1 MEQQKSDSEPN
12 GFVVSSESK
21 HSLLDDTEHKGYLGI
36 IEDYKRQ
43 RDALKRRVE
52 HLEFR
57 LAQRTQKT
65 QNLYQERKAR
75 FSDMQDR
82 VYQIFLESPDVAWSY
97 EDLQQEWESRY
108 SKISSV
114 NVPRRVKELTEKG
127 LLWSVMD
134 PESRKVLH
142 YLELEEMEENERE
155 SS

>member
-1 MEQQKSDSEPN
+1 MAAQEMI
-12 GFVVSSESK
+12 GESK
-21 HSLLDDTEHKGYLGI
+21 PVSYQELVDLWRTNAGLHKR
-36 IEDYKRQ
+36 IEK
-43 RDALKRRVE
+43 
-52 HLEFR
+52 LEKR
-57 LAQRTQKT
+57 LAQRIQKT

-114 NVPRRVKELTEKG
+114 NVPRRVKELTEQG

-134 PESRKVLH
+134 PESRKVFH
-142 YLELEEMEENERE
+142 YLKLEEMEENERE

>member
-1 MEQQKSDSEPN
+1 MAQQQMA
-12 GFVVSSESK
+12 GESK
-21 HSLLDDTEHKGYLGI
+21 PVSYQEFVDLWRTNAALHKRI
-36 IEDYKRQ
+36 
-43 RDALKRRVE
+43 E

-114 NVPRRVKELTEKG
+114 NVPRRVKELTEQD

-134 PESRKVLH
+134 PESRKVFH
-142 YLELEEMEENERE
+142 YLKLEEMEENERE